1 MSNTKQKILSELKS
15 KLTQFKSKLKSHKTI
30 DEQKVDDE
38 LILKISPNKNKDTN
52 INKENIDNNIIIN
65 KPIKTSK
72 IERANSTYS
81 SIVNSKKYLDFD
93 IDKILNQTKQ
103 HSISK
108 SNINIDDISNI
119 INKNKTFINL
129 NIVSNKKIIS
139 KTERQKK
146 VLNLIK
152 DDYINKY
159 ESNYS
164 EPNVDSYKKIRFN
177 NNYNNNGLF
186 QNRYSNFSTNDITKN
201 INERERFSAKPEIRT
216 DISRYNLN
224 FMTNN
229 KNNIRKNSAKLFNNN
244 NIRKIGNKNDNYTAN
259 IKNILYNNTR
269 KTNFNIINGINNN
282 KYLTSSHTTYNYN
295 GYNNFNKENVRK
307 NYFSEIEN
315 DKRNSYDLNMN
326 DIHKVKYM
334 IQNLSSDQ
342 INNLPISVFREMKDL
357 YDLIYR
363 KFLQNNFI

>member
-38 LILKISPNKNKDTN
+38 LILKISPNKSKDTN

-65 KPIKTSK
+65 NPIKTSK

-108 SNINIDDISNI
+108 SNINIDDFSNI

-186 QNRYSNFSTNDITKN
+186 QNRYSNFSTNNITKN

-229 KNNIRKNSAKLFNNN
+229 KNNIRKNSAKLFE
-244 NIRKIGNKNDNYTAN
+244 GKNDDYSMN
-259 IKNILYNNTR
+259 IKNILYSNSRKNN
-269 KTNFNIINGINNN
+269 NIINGLNS
-282 KYLTSSHTTYNYN
+282 KYLKSSCTTYNYN
-295 GYNNFNKENVRK
+295 SFNCFNNFNKGNLRK
-307 NYFSEIEN
+307 NFLNVLEN
-315 DKRNSYDLNMN
+315 NKSSNSSLNMN
-326 DIHKVKYM
+326 DIQKVKYM
-334 IQNLSSDQ
+334 IQNLSNDE
-342 INNLPISVFREMKDL
+342 IKNMPISVFKEMKDL
-357 YDLIYR
+357 YDLIFR
-363 KFLQNNFI
+363 KFIKNNYI